1 MMNYKRTA
9 TIALVG
15 GALIAWLAGAATS
28 IHSTSPTIVRVA
40 PSAMDERGAALA
52 SEIAKLHERLHP
64 TVLPRQPARN
74 LFAYRA
80 ARPAPAL
87 APVAA
92 PPRAALSEAAPLFPP
107 ALPPLKLVG
116 VGEDDG
122 PDGPIRMAFISGEG
136 QLFMVKEGEMVT
148 PRYRVNKIA
157 ADVVELQDV
166 NDQTLR
172 RLALR

>member
-1 MMNYKRTA
+1 MMNFKRTA

-28 IHSTSPTIVRVA
+28 SHPAPPIERVSMGA
-40 PSAMDERGAALA
+40 VEQRGQALA

-64 TVLPRQPARN
+64 TAAPRTPARN
-74 LFAYRA
+74 LFAYRGPKA
-80 ARPAPAL
+80 AMPAA
-87 APVAA
+87 VAA
-92 PPRAALSEAAPLFPP
+92 PRP
-107 ALPPLKLVG
+107 ALGEATPIFAPAQPSLKLAG
-116 VGEDDG
+116 IGEDDG
-122 PDGPIRMAFISGEG
+122 PDGPIRIAFISGEG

-148 PRYRVNKIA
+148 PRYRVNRISP
-157 ADVVELQDV
+157 DVVELQDV